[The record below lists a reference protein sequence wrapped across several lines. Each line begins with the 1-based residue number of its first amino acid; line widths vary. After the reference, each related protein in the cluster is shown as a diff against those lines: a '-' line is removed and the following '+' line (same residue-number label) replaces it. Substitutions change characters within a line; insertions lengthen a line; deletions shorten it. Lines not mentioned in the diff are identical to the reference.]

1 MLYNQRSMKKTTR
14 TFFCFMLFLPFLMV
28 SPLAYSQSGSALQGL
43 GASPEEDGDLLPT
56 PENVAL
62 ESSRQMFTETE
73 VQLLQELDVRRIE
86 LDRREQALRVR
97 ERLVGLAE
105 QEVETRLDKMVNLQE
120 ELNALMESLS
130 QKEEGELM
138 QLAKIYEEMRAG
150 NAAVVLDKI
159 DDKIVFDLFKR
170 MDRKSTAKIMG
181 SMSPAKARRVSQML
195 AEKADLP
202 EF

>member
-1 MLYNQRSMKKTTR
+1 MKIKLPLLLLIFFAALLPSMA
-14 TFFCFMLFLPFLMV
+14 FG
-28 SPLAYSQSGSALQGL
+28 QDSALQGL
-43 GASPEEDGDLLPT
+43 GQTPAENGELLPT

-73 VQLLQELDVRRIE
+73 VKLLQELDVRRIE
-86 LDRREQALRVR
+86 LERREQAIRVR

-105 QEVETRLDKMVNLQE
+105 QEVEQRLEKMVALQA
-120 ELNALMESLS
+120 ELNKLMESMS

-138 QLAKIYEEMRAG
+138 QLAKIYEEMRAA
-150 NAAVVLDKI
+150 NAAVVLNKL

-170 MDRKSTAKIMG
+170 MKRKETAKIME
-181 SMSPAKARRVSQML
+181 SMEPRKARRVSQML
-195 AEKADLP
+195 AEKSELP

>member
-1 MLYNQRSMKKTTR
+1 MPKTAALAA
-14 TFFCFMLFLPFLMV
+14 LFLALGIVAAPAQGQNTPNGDEAV
-28 SPLAYSQSGSALQGL
+28 LQGL
-43 GASPEEDGDLLPT
+43 GQPPQEDGDLLPT

-62 ESSRQMFTETE
+62 QSSRQMFNETE
-73 VQLLQELDVRRIE
+73 VELLQELDVRRIE

-105 QEVETRLDKMVNLQE
+105 DEVEKRLDKMVELQNA
-120 ELNALMESLS
+120 LNNLMESLS

-150 NAAVVLDKI
+150 NAAVVLNKI

-181 SMSPAKARRVSQML
+181 SMNPAKARRVSQML
-195 AEKADLP
+195 AEKAELP

>member
-1 MLYNQRSMKKTTR
+1 MGKTRFKIYTGGLLLA
-14 TFFCFMLFLPFLMV
+14 LFLWSTPITA
-28 SPLAYSQSGSALQGL
+28 SAQDGALQGL
-43 GASPEEDGDLLPT
+43 GQMPEEDGDLLPT

-62 ESSRQMFTETE
+62 QSSREMFNETE
-73 VQLLQELDVRRIE
+73 VELLQELDVRRIE

-105 QEVETRLDKMVNLQE
+105 EETEARLEKMVALQQ
-120 ELNALMESLS
+120 ELKNLMESLS
-130 QKEEGELM
+130 QKEEGELR

-150 NAAVVLDKI
+150 NAAVVLNKL

-181 SMSPAKARRVSQML
+181 SMQPAKARRVSQML
-195 AEKADLP
+195 AEKSDLP

>member
-1 MLYNQRSMKKTTR
+1 MFYK
-14 TFFCFMLFLPFLMV
+14 
-28 SPLAYSQSGSALQGL
+28 LALAALIVLAPGDDVFAQDNALRGL
-43 GASPEEDGDLLPT
+43 GQMPTENGDLLPT

-73 VQLLQELDVRRIE
+73 VKLLQELDVRRVE
-86 LDRREQALRVR
+86 LERREQAIRVR
-97 ERLVGLAE
+97 ERLVSLAE
-105 QEVETRLDKMVNLQE
+105 QEVEDRLDKMVALQAD
-120 ELNALMESLS
+120 LNKLMESLS

-150 NAAVVLDKI
+150 NAAVVLNKL

-170 MDRKSTAKIMG
+170 MNRKETAKIME
-181 SMSPAKARRVSQML
+181 SMNPPKARRVSQML
-195 AEKADLP
+195 AEKSALP